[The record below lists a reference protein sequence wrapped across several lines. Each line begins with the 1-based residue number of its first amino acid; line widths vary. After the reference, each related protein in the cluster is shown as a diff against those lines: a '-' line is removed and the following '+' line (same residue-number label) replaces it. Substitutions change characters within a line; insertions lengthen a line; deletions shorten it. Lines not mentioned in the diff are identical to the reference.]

1 MLGSFSTVSCGSP
14 SPAVDEDGLSLATL
28 ELATAG
34 EAKAEAEAEA
44 VMERLRCGYRGG
56 LASFGAALQF
66 KCCRI

>member
-34 EAKAEAEAEA
+34 EAKAEAEA